1 MGGGFVPAA
10 LFFFVCR
17 AVLPGRKAGKAAKFL
32 CIIALAG
39 KSAVLCNKGN
49 CIIGF
54 QQKIKAFTNAVLAKI
69 IRNRLA
75 GFLFKITAAF
85 ASAQANM
92 TGNLG
97 KGDFM
102 RVIFLQKGKK
112 DLKSVVFRIWNIFD
126 ITGKI
131 LPKKIP

>member
-1 MGGGFVPAA
+1 MYAA
-10 LFFFVCR
+10 LFFFVRR
-17 AVLPGRKAGKAAKFL
+17 AVLPGRKAGKAAEFL

-39 KSAVLCNKGN
+39 KTAVLCNKGN

-97 KGDFM
+97 KGNFM
-102 RVIFLQKGKK
+102 RIIFLQKGKK
-112 DLKSVVFRIWNIFD
+112 DLKSVVFGAWNIFD
-126 ITGKI
+126 IFGKI

>member
-1 MGGGFVPAA
+1 
-10 LFFFVCR
+10 
-17 AVLPGRKAGKAAKFL
+17 
-32 CIIALAG
+32 
-39 KSAVLCNKGN
+39 
-49 CIIGF
+49 
-54 QQKIKAFTNAVLAKI
+54 
-69 IRNRLA
+69 
-75 GFLFKITAAF
+75 
-85 ASAQANM
+85 M

-126 ITGKI
+126 IFGKI